1 MECRKLDITLVS
13 ANDLPDI
20 RSFGRMKVY
29 AQVSINGLPNTEKKT
44 HVDKNNECSPRWNC
58 TIGYTLGAK
67 AVQQKSGVEIVIKLF
82 CERTFGDGYIGEVK
96 LPLGRLFEHGPTAQN
111 MSYVV
116 GGTTTGT
123 LIISYSF
130 GEIIVVNKPSGWDK
144 AIRIV
149 GKLGV
154 TLLIKGTIL
163 LITGGVT
170 DGGFDIPI
178 FTDSSDIIDPIGDV
192 AVDDVVAVNSC
203 DIIDPVGDV
212 ACDEPVV
219 GVAIDDCKTEGQ

>member
-13 ANDLPDI
+13 ANNLPDI

-29 AQVSINGLPNTEKKT
+29 AQVSINGISKTEKKT
-44 HVDKNNECSPRWNC
+44 QVDKRNECSPCWNC
-58 TIGYTLGAK
+58 TIGYTIGAK

-82 CERTFGDGYIGEVK
+82 CERTLGDGYIGEVK

-130 GEIIVVNKPSGWDK
+130 GEITTVKKPSGWDT
-144 AIRIV
+144 AIKTV
-149 GKLGV
+149 MNFGV
-154 TLLIKGTIL
+154 NLLIKGTIL
-163 LITGGVT
+163 LITGGDS

-192 AVDDVVAVNSC
+192 AVDDIVVVNSC
-203 DIIDPVGDV
+203 DMIDPVGDV

-219 GVAIDDCKTEGQ
+219 GAAIDDC